1 MNCSIFEDHLSD
13 YLEAALDSR
22 TKAECAAHR
31 LVCRE
36 CRALYT
42 DVRAAMGEVNEL
54 SEGEDI
60 AVSPVLATRILAA
73 TTPGKMLSC
82 GEFDLL
88 IERYFDGV
96 FLPSEFQT
104 FQNHFDQCRQCR
116 RLLGGIE
123 DAIAMCREAKEESV
137 APADLPE
144 RIVAATSGRASGRLY
159 AVLLGVW
166 ATLNTP
172 QWAVALLILAAA
184 TTLFSSRFATVGDFK
199 AEAQESAERLRAEL
213 QNGLQT
219 NSRQARTQ
227 IKLAAIQVESL
238 LSAPD
243 KRNQLAPAQPTAPLL
258 QTVDWQQALFPNYQ
272 WNVTARP
279 VSVTTTVARPS
290 PAPHSSPRSH

>member
-1 MNCSIFEDHLSD
+1 MNCSTFEDHLSD
-13 YLEAALDSR
+13 YLETALDSR

-31 LVCRE
+31 LVCRD

-42 DVRAAMGEVNEL
+42 DVRAAMGATGEL
-54 SEGEDI
+54 AEGADI
-60 AVSPVLATRILAA
+60 AVSPALATRILAA

-123 DAIAMCREAKEESV
+123 DAIAMCREAKEEIV

-144 RIVAATSGRASGRLY
+144 RIIVATSGAATTGRASGRFY
-159 AVLLGVW
+159 AVLMGVW
-166 ATLNTP
+166 ASLNTP

-184 TTLFSSRFATVGDFK
+184 TTLFSARFATVGEFK
-199 AEAQESAERLRAEL
+199 TEAQESAGRLR
-213 QNGLQT
+213 NGLQT

-238 LSAPD
+238 LAAPD
-243 KRNQLAPAQPTAPLL
+243 TRSKSVPAQQPPAPLL
-258 QTVDWQQALFPNYQ
+258 QSVDWQQAPFPNNQ
-272 WNVTARP
+272 WNLTARP
-279 VSVTTTVARPS
+279 VSSVTAPS
-290 PAPHSSPRSH
+290 PAPHSPRSH